1 MTVKILDF
9 EIFAISLK
17 INSHTRDF
25 VHARIE
31 GLHFSVKFSRE
42 KTPNLDTKIS

>member
-17 INSHTRDF
+17 INWRTRDF
-25 VHARIE
+25 VRARIV

-42 KTPNLDTKIS
+42 KSPNLDSKSS